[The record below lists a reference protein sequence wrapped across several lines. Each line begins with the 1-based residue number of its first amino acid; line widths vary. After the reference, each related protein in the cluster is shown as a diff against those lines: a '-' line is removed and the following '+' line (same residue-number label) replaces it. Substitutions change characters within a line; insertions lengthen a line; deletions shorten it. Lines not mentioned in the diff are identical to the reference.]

1 MKIIIDAFG
10 GDHAPSEIIKGTVQ
24 ALGEFPE
31 LHVILTGD
39 EQKINAEL
47 QKETQAPMDRISVV
61 HAPDVISMDEPPVNA
76 IKRKKNSS
84 LVVGL
89 ELLKAR
95 EGDAFITCGSTGAT
109 LSGALLRVGRIRGIL
124 RPALAPMLPNERGTG
139 VLLIDCG
146 ANMDCKPANL
156 EQFAMMGDAYMRCV
170 AGVENPRIALA
181 NVGVEDEKGNELTHA
196 AYPLI
201 KAHEE
206 LNFFGNMEARDVFS
220 ASDVIVS
227 DGFAGNLLLK
237 SVEGT
242 AGYLMGTLKKE
253 FLSSLR
259 GKLGAMMLKPAL
271 KRVKKSMDYT
281 EYGGAPLLGIDGIVL
296 KGHGSSNAKAMAST
310 VRQAVRMIDADIVG
324 VIKSRLSQADSE

>member
-10 GDHAPSEIIKGTVQ
+10 GDHAPSEIIKGTLQ
-24 ALGEFPE
+24 ALQEFPE

-47 QKETQAPMDRISVV
+47 QKETQAPMDRISIV

-76 IKRKKNSS
+76 VKRKRNSS

-89 ELLKAR
+89 ELLKAC

-156 EQFAMMGDAYMRCV
+156 EQFAMMGDVYMRCV

-206 LNFFGNMEARDVFS
+206 LNFVGNMEARDVFS

-324 VIKSRLSQADSE
+324 VIKSRLSQADGE

>member
-206 LNFFGNMEARDVFS
+206 LNFVGNMEARDVFS

>member
-10 GDHAPSEIIKGTVQ
+10 GDHAPSEIIKGTVR

-39 EQKINAEL
+39 EQKISAEL
-47 QKETQAPMDRISVV
+47 QKETQVPMDRISVV

-76 IKRKKNSS
+76 VKRKKNSS

-206 LNFFGNMEARDVFS
+206 LNFVGNMEARDVFS

-324 VIKSRLSQADSE
+324 VIKGRLSQADGE